1 MTGLRNDNAKGRMPM
16 TDGWNESAEAWI
28 KDMGDEGDYARQFVL
43 DPPMLERI
51 RRRPYQSALDVGCG
65 EGRFCRILGQL
76 GIKTI
81 GIDPTEI
88 LLQKARSKD
97 QAGDYRSGRAEKLDF
112 PDASFDLVVSY
123 LTLIDIPDI
132 RQALAEMNRVLQPG
146 GTLLI
151 ANLTS
156 FTTAGP
162 PIDATRDNGC
172 ELNFC
177 IDHYL
182 AERAAWVSWRGIRIH
197 NWHRPLS
204 TYMSLLLGLGL
215 ELRHFDEPPPLGG
228 DPDVMERYRRVP
240 YFLIME
246 WQKPA

>member
-1 MTGLRNDNAKGRMPM
+1 MRQEPPCM
-16 TDGWNESAEAWI
+16 TDGWTESAEAWI
-28 KDMGDEGDYARQFVL
+28 KDMGAQGDYARQFVL
-43 DPPMLERI
+43 DPPIIARI
-51 RRRPYQSALDVGCG
+51 RRGAYRKALDVGCG
-65 EGRFCRILGQL
+65 EGRFCRILRQL
-76 GIKTI
+76 GIAAT
-81 GIDPTEI
+81 GVDPTDA
-88 LLQKARSKD
+88 LLQQARQND
-97 QAGDYRSGRAEKLDF
+97 PTGDYRLGRGEKLDF
-112 PDASFDLVVSY
+112 PDGSFDLVVSY

-162 PIDATRDNGC
+162 PLDATRAADGT
-172 ELNFC
+172 LNFC

-182 AERAAWVSWRGIRIH
+182 EERADWVTWRGIRIY

-204 TYMSLLLGLGL
+204 TYMSLLLEQGLQ
-215 ELRHFDEPPPLGG
+215 LRHFDEPPPLGG
-228 DPDVMERYRRVP
+228 DPAVMDRYRRVP

-246 WQKPA
+246 WQKPHA